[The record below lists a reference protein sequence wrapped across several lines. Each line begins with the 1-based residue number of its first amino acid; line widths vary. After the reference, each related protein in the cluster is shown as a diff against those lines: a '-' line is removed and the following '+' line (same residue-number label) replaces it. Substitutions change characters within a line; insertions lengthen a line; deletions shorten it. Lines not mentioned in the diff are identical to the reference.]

1 MSNTF
6 VPRLDVLPPEQR
18 RLWGELGELPG
29 DLVLYGGT
37 AIALQLAHRQSI
49 DFDFFAQRDIDT
61 AALQAQVPFLTDAQ
75 VIQREPNTLSV
86 LVDRGAPVKVSF
98 FGVPRLPRLLPPL
111 VAADNGVHVASLVDL
126 AGAKASVVQLRAE
139 AKDYLDL
146 EALIKHGGVSLPLA
160 LAAAQRMYGPTF
172 NAQSTLKALS
182 YFDDGNLGTLSNSV
196 QRDLAAA
203 ARAVDLDRL
212 PAIP

>member
-1 MSNTF
+1 MPQAF

-18 RLWGELGELPG
+18 HLWGKLGAIPS
-29 DLVLYGGT
+29 DFVLYGGT
-37 AIALQLAHRQSI
+37 AIALQLGHRQSI
-49 DFDFFAQRDIDT
+49 DFDFFAQRDIDA
-61 AALQAQVPFLTDAQ
+61 AALQTQVPFLTDAK

-86 LVDRGAPVKVSF
+86 LVDWDAPVKVSF

-111 VAADNGVHVASLVDL
+111 VAADNGVHIASLVDL
-126 AGAKASVVQLRAE
+126 AGTKASVVQLRAE

-146 EALIKHGGVSLPLA
+146 DAIIKHGGVSLPLA
-160 LAAAQRMYGPTF
+160 LAAAQRLYGPAF

-182 YFDDGNLGTLSNSV
+182 YFEDGNLGTLPNTV

-212 PAIP
+212 PAVP